1 MHIIVP
7 MSGIGKR
14 FIDAGYTT
22 PKPLIE
28 IDGMPIIE
36 HVVNLFPGEDKFT
49 FICNSKH
56 LKETNMRAILERIK
70 PNADIMEI
78 PNHKLGPVYA
88 VAQIADRIDDDEEV
102 IVNYCDFGAYRDYQ
116 DFLKHTRDRN
126 ADGAMVGYK
135 GFHPHLLNKTA
146 YAYMKERDGDQ
157 WMVDIKEK
165 ESFTDNR
172 MNEYASNGTHYFR
185 KGSFVKKYF
194 QETMDKDLH
203 YNNEFYVSLVFKLL
217 MADDLKISIYGI
229 EHMLQWGTP
238 EDTEEYVQWSAY
250 FKHVITTSDSGLDY
264 PDAIALIPMAGH
276 GSRFSKVGY
285 TTPKPLIEVSGTPM
299 IIQAMNAIPDCGRS
313 IFIAQQEHLDKYPI
327 EQNLRASFPNTEIYT
342 VNAVTEG
349 QACTCEIGL
358 VDVEDDKMLFIGA
371 SDNGMVYDHAKL
383 DELIKQEDTDAI
395 IFTVCNHVSSMNN
408 PEMYG
413 WVLTEGN
420 TATGVSVKKAISD
433 EPPVDEHAFIGAF
446 YFKKKKYF
454 DEGYEQLIKKNVRV
468 NNEFYVDSLMGELVE
483 LGLNVKV
490 FEVDN
495 YLCWGTPNDYETFVY
510 WQSFFHKAD
519 FHPYSL
525 EKDPSVNKD
534 KIAALDAKYRSF
546 KQDNR

>member
-1 MHIIVP
+1 MHIIIP

-28 IDGMPIIE
+28 VDGMPIIE
-36 HVVNLFPGEDKFT
+36 HVVNMFPGEMKFT

-70 PNADIMEI
+70 PTGEIVEI

-88 VAQIADRIDDDEEV
+88 VAQISDRIDDEEEV
-102 IVNYCDFGAYRDYQ
+102 MVNYCDFGVSWDYQ
-116 DFLKHTRDRN
+116 DFLNHTRERK
-126 ADGAMVGYK
+126 ADGALVGYK

-146 YAYMKERDGDQ
+146 YAYMKERDADQ

-194 QETMDKDLH
+194 QETMDQGIH
-203 YNNEFYVSLVFKLL
+203 YNNEYYVSLVFKLL
-217 MADDLKISIYGI
+217 LADELKISIYGI

-238 EDTEEYVQWSAY
+238 EDTEEYLQWSAY
-250 FKHVITTSDSGLDY
+250 FRHVITTSPGDITY
-264 PDAIALIPMAGH
+264 PNAVSLIPMAGH

-285 TTPKPLIEVSGTPM
+285 KTPKPLIEVSGVPM
-299 IIQAMNAIPDCGRS
+299 IIQASRALPVCGRTV
-313 IFIAQQEHLDKYPI
+313 FIAQEEHLEQYPI
-327 EQNLRASFPNTEIYT
+327 ADKLKSAFSNTEIYT
-342 VNAVTEG
+342 VNEVTEG
-349 QACTCEIGL
+349 QACTCDIGL
-358 VDVEDDKMLFIGA
+358 DNIEDEAMLFIGA
-371 SDNGMVYDHAKL
+371 SDNGMVYDHKKL
-383 DELIKQEDTDAI
+383 DDLIEEEDTDAI

-413 WVLTEGN
+413 WVHTEGN
-420 TATGVSVKKAISD
+420 IATGVSVKKAIS
-433 EPPVDEHAFIGAF
+433 ENPADEHAFIGCF
-446 YFKKKKYF
+446 YFKKNKYF
-454 DEGYEQLIKKNVRV
+454 REGYTQLIEKNVRV
-468 NNEFYVDSLMGELVE
+468 NNEFYVDSLMGELVD
-483 LGLNVKV
+483 LGYTVKV

-510 WQSFFHKAD
+510 WQSYFHKAAH
-519 FHPYSL
+519 HPYSL
-525 EKDPSVNKD
+525 ELDPSVD
-534 KIAALDAKYRSF
+534 RGKIIELDAQYRGF
-546 KQDNR
+546 KQENR